1 MHLQQAAFSVSVTK
15 CLFVFPKHY
24 RENAIMLQLRK
35 KDIAQTN
42 DKLYIDQEKKTL
54 LKRRIKKNI

>member
-1 MHLQQAAFSVSVTK
+1 
-15 CLFVFPKHY
+15 
-24 RENAIMLQLRK
+24 MLQLRK